1 MIVTIIAA
9 RAENNAL
16 GKNNDLVWDLPADM
30 KFFKDTTRGHVV
42 ITGRRNYESIPERF
56 RPLKNR
62 TNIVITRNAAYD
74 ARGAFVVTDLR
85 KAIEMA
91 RDKGETEAF
100 VIGGGQ
106 IYALA
111 LRLGLVDK
119 MYLTRVHGEFDADVF
134 FPEFNESE
142 WTSKP
147 VLKQEADAEHA
158 CGFTVFEYLR
168 KR

>member
-1 MIVTIIAA
+1 MTVTIIAA

-42 ITGRRNYESIPERF
+42 ITGRKNYESIPERF

-62 TNIVITRNAAYD
+62 TNVVITRNAAYD
-74 ARGAFVVTDLR
+74 AKGAFVVTDLR
-85 KAIEMA
+85 KAIELA

-111 LRLGLVDK
+111 LRLDLVDK

-134 FPEFNESE
+134 FPDFNEDHWDVTE
-142 WTSKP
+142 
-147 VLKQEADAEHA
+147 VFRHEADVNHA
-158 CGFTVFEYLR
+158 CGFTVFEYIR

>member
-62 TNIVITRNAAYD
+62 TNVVITRNAAYD
-74 ARGAFVVTDLR
+74 AKGAFVVTDLR
-85 KAIEMA
+85 KAIELA

-111 LRLGLVDK
+111 LRLNLVDK

-134 FPEFNESE
+134 FPDFNEENWSMKE
-142 WTSKP
+142 
-147 VLKQEADAEHA
+147 VFRHEADENHA
-158 CGFTVFEYLR
+158 CGFTVFEYIR